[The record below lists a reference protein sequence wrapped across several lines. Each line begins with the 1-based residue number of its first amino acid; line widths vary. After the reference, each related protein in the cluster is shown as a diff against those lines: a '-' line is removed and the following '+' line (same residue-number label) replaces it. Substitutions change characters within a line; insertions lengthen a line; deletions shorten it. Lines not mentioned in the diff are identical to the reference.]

1 MSVASF
7 SLVDLSVV
15 QQHNLLL
22 SSVEL
27 PSKGLREIS
36 ASGMVVSL
44 SFQYFDTSSPTPI
57 PYLFPGILRG
67 RLNSRVL
74 GKKCFEIK

>member
-1 MSVASF
+1 MAVAPF
-7 SLVDLSVV
+7 SLVDLSLV

-27 PSKGLREIS
+27 ASKGLGEIS

-44 SFQYFDTSSPTPI
+44 YVQCFDTFPPPPV

-67 RLNSRVL
+67 RLNPRVV
-74 GKKCFEIK
+74 GKKSFEIK